1 MKMAGSTVRRS
12 SSRPIRI
19 RYALLSGHLAALQ
32 VPHVGLGEV
41 LVLAHDDDGALPE
54 VLGLVLVVAEQ
65 PLEDVV
71 ALADGG
77 HRPRRVVW
85 VGAEEQ
91 VDAGASY
98 LLPLAE
104 LVELGA
110 RRNQHL
116 AGPVADLGEEDAGGL
131 AVGEEDADGLA
142 GHPSAS
148 GPSDR
153 ELIHR
158 RPGVSAIAEVL

>member
-1 MKMAGSTVRRS
+1 MSATSDSGSDVGSGAVSLVSFARCASWAS
-12 SSRPIRI
+12 SMSRLS
-19 RYALLSGHLAALQ
+19 RYLTCDL
-32 VPHVGLGEV
+32 VEV
-41 LVLAHDDDGALPE
+41 LVLAHDDDRALPE

-71 ALADGG
+71 ALADVGQ
-77 HRPRRVVW
+77 RPRRVVR
-85 VGAEEQ
+85 VGTDEQ
-91 VDAGASY
+91 VDAGAPD

-110 RRNQHL
+110 RRDQHL

-142 GHPSAS
+142 VHWC
-148 GPSDR
+148 
-153 ELIHR
+153 
-158 RPGVSAIAEVL
+158 